1 MANGTKEHRMFKRY
15 SCPDAVG
22 WLGVFVDANGRTIAF
37 VGLDRRVFFVQEF
50 K

>member
-1 MANGTKEHRMFKRY
+1 MFKRY

-22 WLGVFVDANGRTIAF
+22 WLGYFVDANGNTTAF
-37 VGLDRRVFFVQEF
+37 VGLDRRVLFMYEI